1 MGETTNLNWF
11 AGFLPSTVYSILAS
25 VWTNHHKVT
34 QLFASALVKAASLRT
49 YLLRW
54 WQKHCA
60 SCIQVLWNGKMIVFK
75 LFLELWWFICY
86 IFFVCC
92 WVGCFESFSWGL
104 HTLYILRSFGHWD
117 WIGWDWNHVESRVKE
132 VIQWSKIWSK
142 HVCIKKMSSFPVFLA
157 TKKILGFSN
166 DLVDQKD
173 QQKPTKPR
181 WSCRWCGYWVFGICT
196 QVRHYRWAWNF
207 GEEEVKADWNCLK
220 VSWDTG
226 KDMWWHDKSMFDLK
240 KNQVSFECSMLWE
253 TLGLLLT

>member
-1 MGETTNLNWF
+1 MVQKSQTT
-11 AGFLPSTVYSILAS
+11 TCDVYKTLVNNGRNYQPQLVSRISSIDSIFHLDLGWNKS
-25 VWTNHHKVT
+25 SHIYCQRFFIL
-34 QLFASALVKAASLRT
+34 QLFASALVKAEDVSPEVVAKALRFMYT
-49 YLLRW
+49 GSVKWENDCFQTL
-54 WQKHCA
+54 
-60 SCIQVLWNGKMIVFK
+60 
-75 LFLELWWFICY
+75 LELWPR
-86 IFFVCC
+86 
-92 WVGCFESFSWGL
+92 S
-104 HTLYILRSFGHWD
+104 SFGQSDGIWLR
-117 WIGWDWNHVESRVKE
+117 WSDWNHVESRVKE
-132 VIQWSKIWSK
+132 VIQWSNIWSK
-142 HVCIKKMSSFPVFLA
+142 HACIKKMSSFPVFLPQQKSLA
-157 TKKILGFSN
+157 FWK

-240 KNQVSFECSMLWE
+240 KIQVSFECSMPWE